1 MTTVVN
7 NPTPVSENG
16 GAGFLIGV
24 IVLIGFVV
32 VLIYFGIPAMRRMQP
47 SQTVVPAPQIVIP
60 DKINI
65 DVNQTK

>member
-7 NPTPVSENG
+7 NPAPVSENG

-32 VLIYFGIPAMRRMQP
+32 VLIYFGIPAMRRMQS
-47 SQTVVPAPQIVIP
+47 SQSVVPAPQIVLP
-60 DKINI
+60 DKINVN
-65 DVNQTK
+65 VNQTK